1 MPVALLAADNGVT
14 LNFDF
19 GLGYGQGGHG
29 DEGAAGKIV
38 AEYFP
43 PELRKTIAV
52 AHIGDEHGH
61 LHHVAELAAGLFQRG
76 IDAFEDL
83 SHLPVEIA
91 GQRLAGV
98 IHDRELSGKPYGLA
112 ALRDH
117 RLRVAALLRTFAF
130 DEVPGVQRKTRP
142 NSSAAPIRPAK
153 MRDNAVETILVSM
166 L

>member
-61 LHHVAELAAGLFQRG
+61 LHHVAELAAG
-76 IDAFEDL
+76 
-83 SHLPVEIA
+83 
-91 GQRLAGV
+91 
-98 IHDRELSGKPYGLA
+98 
-112 ALRDH
+112 
-117 RLRVAALLRTFAF
+117 
-130 DEVPGVQRKTRP
+130 